1 MTIEK
6 PIALEQRGF
15 FCEKDAASFLGSKPS
30 TLRAWRVKGKGPRF
44 YKIGGKVFYRECDLS
59 AWIEAQARSSTSEV
73 AA

>member
-1 MTIEK
+1 VTIEK
-6 PIALEQRGF
+6 PIALEERGF

-44 YKIGGKVFYRECDLS
+44 YKIGGKVFYKDGDLNE
-59 AWIEAQARSSTSEV
+59 WIEAQGRSSTSNV